1 VPIHMHIDLELLDS
15 VHLICAML
23 LEVPTMT
30 TKCKVIS
37 RTFRRL
43 LDNFDHK
50 LLSGTLENSRDYVAA
65 AAKALAVGT
74 SLPLLIPF
82 YSPF

>member
-1 VPIHMHIDLELLDS
+1 MHIDLELLDS

-23 LEVPTMT
+23 LEVPNMA
-30 TKCKVIS
+30 TKRKVIS
-37 RTFRRL
+37 RTLRRL

-50 LLSGTLENSRDYVAA
+50 LLSGTLENNRDYVAA